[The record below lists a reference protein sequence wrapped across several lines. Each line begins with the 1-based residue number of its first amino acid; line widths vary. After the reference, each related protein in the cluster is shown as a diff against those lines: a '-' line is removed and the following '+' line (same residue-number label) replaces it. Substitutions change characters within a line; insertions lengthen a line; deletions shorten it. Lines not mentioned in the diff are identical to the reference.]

1 MANITVAYVALI
13 LVCILKALGNPVGD
27 LESNFKNA
35 HFWKVSKKVLERTM
49 MSPKFYTL
57 KFLLTAKRR
66 KFLFSLIRKF
76 LLPLMRNIAE
86 MKVKRSSVQCEL
98 HREREYFHFPDVSAC
113 LGSVRL
119 SFGMRWCVLPQW
131 CLRAGKGWGGS
142 ALSAKPNST
151 A

>member
-66 KFLFSLIRKF
+66 KFL
-76 LLPLMRNIAE
+76 LPLMRNIAE

-131 CLRAGKGWGGS
+131 CLRAGKG
-142 ALSAKPNST
+142 
-151 A
+151 